1 SWRSALRIKDSSR
14 GIFMTTQRGSL
25 FLLVALVS
33 LVGLNPLSAAE
44 TQERHVPSMRKG
56 AIDAPRLALQELIA
70 EAQRAN
76 PKIQA
81 ARARVDMAQAR
92 IPQARALPDPM
103 VSVGYTNEG
112 FSRLTLGSL
121 EDAALGVSVS
131 QEIPYPPK
139 LALKGKVSAQ
149 ERQREDE
156 RFRGIELDIMARL
169 KVAYYE
175 LFLVERAL
183 DIVAKHK
190 ALLEQMAQ
198 TAEARYA
205 VGRTV
210 QQDVLRAHTEIT
222 ILLQRLAQLE
232 QQRGSLRAALN
243 SLLNRPPPSP
253 LGRPEE
259 PLKRPFTWTVEQLM
273 EVAVAGS
280 PNLQAAGRL
289 IDRQRLQLDLARQE
303 YLPDFAVSVGYENR
317 GRFEGMWQVMVGAT
331 VPLYFR
337 TKQNYGVREAVA
349 GLAEAEHDRQ
359 AVQQA
364 LFFEI
369 KDLVLMAQTS
379 GQLIELIG
387 TGALPQ
393 ARLTLESALAS
404 YAVGKVDFLS
414 LLTNLLNV
422 LNQELQYAQELSN
435 FAKALANLERV
446 VGVAF

>member
-1 SWRSALRIKDSSR
+1 
-14 GIFMTTQRGSL
+14 MTTQQGSL
-25 FLLVALVS
+25 LLLVALVS
-33 LVGLNPLSAAE
+33 LVGLNPLPAAE
-44 TQERHVPSMRKG
+44 TQARQAPSTKDG
-56 AIDAPRLALQELIA
+56 KIDTRRLALRELIA
-70 EAQRAN
+70 EVQQVN
-76 PKIQA
+76 PDIQA
-81 ARARVDMAQAR
+81 ARARAEAANAR

-112 FSRLTLGSL
+112 FSRLTLGSM
-121 EDAALGVSVS
+121 EDASLGVSLS

-139 LALKGKVSAQ
+139 LSLKGKVAEQ
-149 ERQREDE
+149 EWQREDE
-156 RFRGIELDIMARL
+156 RFRAIELDIISRL

-175 LFLVERAL
+175 LFFVERSI
-183 DIVAKHK
+183 DIVAKNK
-190 ALLEQMAQ
+190 ELLEQMAK

-205 VGRTV
+205 VGQTV

-232 QQRGSLRAALN
+232 QQRGSLRAAIN
-243 SLLNRPPPSP
+243 SLLNRPPQSP

-259 PLKRPFTWTVEQLM
+259 PLKRPFTWTFEQLM
-273 EVAVAGS
+273 DWAVTRS

-289 IDRQRLQLDLARQE
+289 IDRNRLMLDLARQQ
-303 YLPDFAVSVGYENR
+303 YIPDFAVSVGYQNR

-337 TKQNYGVREAVA
+337 TKQDYGVREANS

-369 KDLVLMAQTS
+369 KELVLMAQTS
-379 GQLIELIG
+379 GRLIELIG

-404 YAVGKVDFLS
+404 YAVGKVDFLT

-435 FAKALANLERV
+435 FEKALANIERV
-446 VGVAF
+446 IGTPL

>member
-1 SWRSALRIKDSSR
+1 
-14 GIFMTTQRGSL
+14 MTKQQGSL
-25 FLLVALVS
+25 LLLVALVS
-33 LVGLNPLSAAE
+33 LVGLNPLLAAGA
-44 TQERHVPSMRKG
+44 QGGLVPSTAHG
-56 AIDAPRLALQELIA
+56 EVEAPRLTLQDLIA
-70 EAQRAN
+70 EVQRVN
-76 PKIQA
+76 PEIQA
-81 ARARVDMAQAR
+81 ARARAEAANAR

-103 VSVGYTNEG
+103 VSVGYINEG
-112 FSRLTLGSL
+112 FSRLTLGSM
-121 EDAALGVSVS
+121 EDASLGVSLS

-139 LALKGKVSAQ
+139 LSLKGKVT
-149 ERQREDE
+149 EREWQREDE
-156 RFRGIELDIMARL
+156 LSRTTALDIISRL

-175 LFLVERAL
+175 LFFVEHAI
-183 DIVAKHK
+183 DIVLKNK
-190 ALLEQMAQ
+190 DLLEQMAK

-205 VGRTV
+205 VGQTV

-232 QQRGSLRAALN
+232 QQRGSLRTAIN
-243 SLLNRPPPSP
+243 SLLNHPPQSP
-253 LGRPEE
+253 LGRLEE
-259 PLKRPFTWTVEQLM
+259 PLKRPFTWTFEQLM
-273 EVAVAGS
+273 DLAVARS

-289 IDRQRLQLDLARQE
+289 IDRNRLMLDLARQQ
-303 YLPDFAVSVGYENR
+303 YIPDFAVSVGYQNR

-337 TKQNYGVREAVA
+337 TKQDYGVREASS

-369 KDLVLMAQTS
+369 KDLILMAQTS
-379 GQLIELIG
+379 GKLIELIG
-387 TGALPQ
+387 TVALPQ

-435 FAKALANLERV
+435 FEKALANLERV
-446 VGVAF
+446 IGTSL